1 MGTFTTEVPTS
12 AAGTKSKRGGTD
24 SLENEAIGLDIS
36 VRIHGSQVTAV
47 VLDTTEHVEPFE
59 EDTST
64 MIVFPRGAIVKLR
77 ARVRTGHAVVL
88 THLATK
94 QTALCRIIQVNS
106 AANVSHYVKLEFVQ
120 PVPGF
125 WGVHFPSDSS
135 NVPAATHEEHATPS
149 EELEKLD
156 APETPVQSVPTANV
170 PPATQ
175 ALPRV
180 DAPPPAT
187 KPFVHEVAKETVKP
201 APATQAM
208 PRVDA
213 PPAAKPFVR
222 EVAKEIAKPAPAPP
236 VSYGI
241 SEDPSTNELVPL
253 TSVPPKRAPI
263 APKPQATI
271 PAPAHPAA
279 SPSTEAPPIFD
290 SLSTG
295 EEIFGK
301 EAAATMA
308 QETAILKSDQ
318 KAAQAFVRSLDPTSL
333 LAGEVPKRHTGVKV
347 FLSVAAVALLAA
359 GAVFYVRQYRGNAR
373 QSSNVT
379 APARIP
385 QTSSAAPRITPAQT
399 AAESPATP
407 LPETQPPTGARPAA
421 KHALVP
427 AAAKQST
434 IVVTPTHDSAKNSAP
449 ESHPTI
455 SNGMAN
461 IYAGDLTARPQA
473 TQHNNVAVDAPLP
486 SINSTPKDLAGG
498 SPGAGLSSL
507 VGGASANLPALPKP
521 AAPTPVVRGGQV
533 TAPRLIHAVQPTYPS
548 LATSNRIEGDVQI
561 EAVIDQTGKVTSTK
575 VISGPALL
583 RSAAMDAV
591 RQQKYSP
598 ATLDGK
604 PITMQ
609 YKVTIRFRLGQ

>member
-64 MIVFPRGAIVKLR
+64 MIVFPRGAVVKLR

-125 WGVHFPSDSS
+125 WGVHFPSES
-135 NVPAATHEEHATPS
+135 NAPVATHEERKPFS
-149 EELEKLD
+149 EELEKLVTPV
-156 APETPVQSVPTANV
+156 APVQSVPPANV
-170 PPATQ
+170 APATQ

-180 DAPPPAT
+180 DAPPLAA
-187 KPFVHEVAKETVKP
+187 KPLVHEVVKGI
-201 APATQAM
+201 
-208 PRVDA
+208 V
-213 PPAAKPFVR
+213 
-222 EVAKEIAKPAPAPP
+222 KPAPAPP

-241 SEDPSTNELVPL
+241 SEDPRTNELVPL
-253 TSVPPKRAPI
+253 TVVPPKRAPV

-271 PAPAHPAA
+271 PAPPRVAA
-279 SPSTEAPPIFD
+279 SPSAEAPPIFD

-295 EEIFGK
+295 EEVFGK
-301 EAAATMA
+301 EAAATSA

-318 KAAQAFVRSLDPTSL
+318 KAAQAFVRSLDPSSL
-333 LAGEVPKRHTGVKV
+333 LAGEAPKRHTGVKV
-347 FLSVAAVALLAA
+347 FLSVAAVAILAA
-359 GAVFYVRQYRGNAR
+359 GAVFYVEQYRGNAR

-379 APARIP
+379 APASIP
-385 QTSSAAPRITPAQT
+385 RTFSAAPSTTPAQT
-399 AAESPATP
+399 AAESPATSA
-407 LPETQPPTGARPAA
+407 PETQPTTGARPAA
-421 KHALVP
+421 KHAPVP
-427 AAAKQST
+427 AAAKQSAIT
-434 IVVTPTHDSAKNSAP
+434 ITPVHDNAKSSAP
-449 ESHPTI
+449 ESQPTI
-455 SNGMAN
+455 SNGMAT

-473 TQHNNVAVDAPLP
+473 TQHGNLAVDAPLP
-486 SINSTPKDLAGG
+486 SINSAPKDLAGA
-498 SPGAGLSSL
+498 STSAGLSSL
-507 VGGASANLPALPKP
+507 VGGASSNLPALPKP
-521 AAPTPVVRGGQV
+521 AAPAPVVRGGQV
-533 TAPRLIHAVQPTYPS
+533 TPPRLIHSVQPAYPS

-561 EAVIDQTGKVTSTK
+561 AAVIDQTGKVTSTK

-583 RSAAMDAV
+583 RNAAMDAV

-609 YKVTIRFRLGQ
+609 YKVTVRFRFGQ

>member
-12 AAGTKSKRGGTD
+12 AAGSKSKRSGTD

-64 MIVFPRGAIVKLR
+64 MIVFPRGAVVKLR

-88 THLATK
+88 TNLATK
-94 QTALCRIIQVNS
+94 QTALSRIIQVNS
-106 AANVSHYVKLEFVQ
+106 AGNVSHYVKLEFVQ

-125 WGVHFPSDSS
+125 WGVHFPSDP

-149 EELEKLD
+149 EGLEKLD
-156 APETPVQSVPTANV
+156 APVTPVKPVAPVQNIPPANV
-170 PPATQ
+170 PLATQ

-187 KPFVHEVAKETVKP
+187 KPFAREVAKETV
-201 APATQAM
+201 
-208 PRVDA
+208 
-213 PPAAKPFVR
+213 
-222 EVAKEIAKPAPAPP
+222 KPAPAPP

-253 TSVPPKRAPI
+253 TSVPPKKAPI

-271 PAPAHPAA
+271 PAPARPLA

-301 EAAATMA
+301 EAAATTA

-318 KAAQAFVRSLDPTSL
+318 RAAQAFVRSLDPTSL

-347 FLSVAAVALLAA
+347 FLSVAAVAILAA

-385 QTSSAAPRITPAQT
+385 QTSPAAPRTTPAQT

-407 LPETQPPTGARPAA
+407 PPKIQPTTGARPAA
-421 KHALVP
+421 KHAPVP

-434 IVVTPTHDSAKNSAP
+434 ITVTPTRDSANSAP

-461 IYAGDLTARPQA
+461 IYAGDLTARPHA
-473 TQHNNVAVDAPLP
+473 TQHSNVAVDAPLP
-486 SINSTPKDLAGG
+486 SINSTPKDLAGA
-498 SPGAGLSSL
+498 STGAGLSSL
-507 VGGASANLPALPKP
+507 VGGASASLAALPKP

-533 TAPRLIHAVQPTYPS
+533 TPPRLIHSVPPTYPS

-561 EAVIDQTGKVTSTK
+561 DAIIDQTGKVTSTK

-598 ATLDGK
+598 ATLNGK

>member
-64 MIVFPRGAIVKLR
+64 MIVFPRGAVVKLR

-125 WGVHFPSDSS
+125 WGVHFPSES
-135 NVPAATHEEHATPS
+135 NAPAATHEERKPFS
-149 EELEKLD
+149 EELEKLVTP
-156 APETPVQSVPTANV
+156 AAPVQSVPPANV

-180 DAPPPAT
+180 DAPPL
-187 KPFVHEVAKETVKP
+187 
-201 APATQAM
+201 
-208 PRVDA
+208 
-213 PPAAKPFVR
+213 AAKPLVR
-222 EVAKEIAKPAPAPP
+222 EVVKEIVKPAPAPP
-236 VSYGI
+236 VNYGI
-241 SEDPSTNELVPL
+241 SEDPRTNELVPL
-253 TSVPPKRAPI
+253 TVVPPKRAPV
-263 APKPQATI
+263 APKPQTTI
-271 PAPAHPAA
+271 PAPPRAAA
-279 SPSTEAPPIFD
+279 SPLAEAPPIFD

-295 EEIFGK
+295 EEVFGK
-301 EAAATMA
+301 EAAATTA

-318 KAAQAFVRSLDPTSL
+318 KAAQAFVRSLDPSSL
-333 LAGEVPKRHTGVKV
+333 LAGEAPKRHTGVKV
-347 FLSVAAVALLAA
+347 FLSVAAVAILAA
-359 GAVFYVRQYRGNAR
+359 GAVFYVKQYRGNAR

-379 APARIP
+379 APASIP
-385 QTSSAAPRITPAQT
+385 QTTSAVPSTTPAQT
-399 AAESPATP
+399 AAESPATQA
-407 LPETQPPTGARPAA
+407 PEIQPTAGARPAA
-421 KHALVP
+421 KHAPTP

-434 IVVTPTHDSAKNSAP
+434 ITITPVHDSAKSSAP
-449 ESHPTI
+449 ESQPTI
-455 SNGMAN
+455 SNGMAS

-473 TQHNNVAVDAPLP
+473 TQHNSVAVDAPLP
-486 SINSTPKDLAGG
+486 SINSAPKDLAGG
-498 SPGAGLSSL
+498 ATSAGLSSL
-507 VGGASANLPALPKP
+507 VGGASSNPSALPKP
-521 AAPTPVVRGGQV
+521 AEPAPLVRGGQV
-533 TAPRLIHAVQPTYPS
+533 TPPRLIHSVQPAYPS

-561 EAVIDQTGKVTSTK
+561 EAVIDQTGKVKSTK

-583 RSAAMDAV
+583 RNAAMDAV

-598 ATLDGK
+598 ATLDGR
-604 PITMQ
+604 PIIMQ
-609 YKVTIRFRLGQ
+609 YKVTVRFRLGQ